1 MLIGQ
6 YPCPLSADLRLR
18 FPVDLAELTADDVY
32 ITQGFDRNLLVLTTH
47 AFDVICQHIASLNIA
62 DPTARLLFRMVFGS
76 ASLLEV
82 NPAGQFIIPKRL
94 AEFANLKNNVIVL
107 GQGNFC
113 EIWSEEHWLEQ
124 EVQLLDANENTN
136 RFSTLVITI

>member
-1 MLIGQ
+1 M
-6 YPCPLSADLRLR
+6 
-18 FPVDLAELTADDVY
+18 
-32 ITQGFDRNLLVLTTH
+32 TTH
-47 AFDVICQHIASLNIA
+47 TFAAICQNIVSLNIA
-62 DPTARLLFRMVFGS
+62 DPTVRLLFRMVFGS

-82 NPAGQFIIPKRL
+82 NQAGQFLIPRRL
-94 AEFANLKNNVIVL
+94 AEFANLKNNVVVL

-124 EVQLLDANENTN
+124 EVQLLDANENAT